1 MPVDNRMVLL
11 TSVANDKDQDDLDS
25 AGLLVG
31 ELALN
36 ANTGTLF
43 AGADPG
49 GVGDGSTPKA
59 AGAPVHDA
67 ADILG
72 IKLSTA
78 STAQTLGTGNSPSF
92 AGLTSTGTFTHDG
105 VGISAVQT
113 SGEAF
118 ADNDTSIMTSAAIQ
132 DKIGAGSGI
141 SNLSEDSSPQLG
153 GNLDTNSHNILIDD
167 AHFIGDESGNEQLSF
182 QTTASAVNYLEA
194 TNAATGNG
202 VQLDATGSDTNV
214 DLLLTAKGSGVV
226 KADGVEVTTISGSQ
240 TLSNKTIAASQV
252 TEISNLSAVEGAQL
266 ENIDTTTIS
275 ATQWGYLGAASGAIT
290 NTDTDVTNA
299 NLLTRLAALE
309 SSGGTGDENITIG
322 TDSGDTIVITGNLQV
337 SGTTT
342 TVNSTTV
349 NLNDHNIVL
358 DSGNGTGAVV
368 DAAGITLEGGTGDDV
383 TLQWLASGTKLE
395 LKKGSSYANM
405 KVGTIEGAFTGD
417 LTGEADTVATIAGLA
432 PNTATTQATQPN
444 ITSLG
449 TLNALQ
455 VDNVN
460 INGSAITGS
469 TAADLVI
476 NVTDGQS
483 VVVEGLDIDDGVVT
497 GASSITST
505 TFVGALTGNSAT
517 ATEATNVTATDSA
530 ATDATYYPALVDGL
544 SGTQGIETESALTYN
559 PSTGLL
565 TSTGFAG
572 ALTGNVTGNATGSS
586 GSCTGN
592 ALTATTLA
600 TARNIAGQSF
610 DGSAA
615 ITIASTDLSNTS
627 AICLLTGV
635 QTLEDK
641 TIAGGTF

>member
-1 MPVDNRMVLL
+1 MAVNNRMVLL
-11 TSVANDKDQDDLDS
+11 SSKDANNGATELIASGGDNNI
-25 AGLLVG
+25 LVG
-31 ELALN
+31 ELAI
-36 ANTGTLF
+36 NTNDGVLF
-43 AGADPG
+43 AGCDPDNASATIG
-49 GVGDGSTPKA
+49 GKVPA
-59 AGAPVHDA
+59 A
-67 ADILG
+67 ADVLAMT
-72 IKLSTA
+72 LSTA
-78 STAQTLGTGNSPSF
+78 STTQAVGTGASPTF
-92 AGLTSTGTFTHDG
+92 AGITSTGTFTHDG
-105 VGISAVQT
+105 VGISAIQT
-113 SGEAF
+113 SAESF
-118 ADNDTSIMTSAAIQ
+118 ADNDTSLMTSAAIQ

-226 KADGVEVTTISGSQ
+226 KADGVEVATLTGAQ
-240 TLSNKTIAASQV
+240 TLANKTIAASQV

-266 ENIDTTTIS
+266 ENIDSTTIS

-309 SSGGTGDENITIG
+309 SSSGAANENITIG

-349 NLNDHNIVL
+349 DLNDHNIVL
-358 DSGNGTGAVV
+358 DSGNSTGAVV

-449 TLNALQ
+449 TLTTLQ

-505 TFVGALTGNSAT
+505 TFVGALTGNADT
-517 ATEATNVTATDSA
+517 ATNLTASTSTAVGVGTINLGHASDTTIARASA
-530 ATDATYYPALVDGL
+530 GQITVEGTAVLLSGGNAGTPSALVGTNI
-544 SGTQGIETESALTYN
+544 SGTAANLT
-559 PSTGLL
+559 
-565 TSTGFAG
+565 AG
-572 ALTGNVTGNATGSS
+572 TVTTNANLTGHITSSGNAAVLGSFTMAQLNTAIS
-586 GSCTGN
+586 NDAGGLADLNT
-592 ALTATTLA
+592 AQTLTNKT
-600 TARNIAGQSF
+600 
-610 DGSAA
+610 
-615 ITIASTDLSNTS
+615 
-627 AICLLTGV
+627 LTG
-635 QTLEDK
+635 
-641 TIAGGTF
+641 GSF